1 MNLIYIIFIIIIA
14 FSLITG
20 LIVTFAENREK
31 KICSEI
37 EEEIEEEEAEKQAL
51 SIHNIDNYGHNSIS
65 QVDNNYSIG
74 SFSTENVA
82 PVVPVMQNN
91 NSFSTENAAPVV
103 PVMQNNNSFSTGNAA
118 PVVPVMQNN
127 NSFSTGNATPVVPIS
142 QNSGEV
148 YQTPINNSLEST
160 LKVDSIEMLENTL
173 ELKIR
178 NNDQFSDAPQLI
190 PYSVVDDDII

>member
-37 EEEIEEEEAEKQAL
+37 EEEIVEEEAEEQAL
-51 SIHNIDNYGHNSIS
+51 SMQNMVVDNQFSIP
-65 QVDNNYSIG
+65 QVNNNYSI
-74 SFSTENVA
+74 ENT
-82 PVVPVMQNN
+82 PSVVPVVQDN

-103 PVMQNNNSFSTGNAA
+103 PVIQDNNSFSIENT
-118 PVVPVMQNN
+118 P
-127 NSFSTGNATPVVPIS
+127 PVVPII
-142 QNSGEV
+142 QNNNEV
-148 YQTPINNSLEST
+148 YQTPINNSIEST
-160 LKVDSIEMLENTL
+160 LKVDSIEKLENTV
-173 ELKIR
+173 ELKLK
-178 NNDQFSDAPQLI
+178 NKDQFFDTPQLS

>member
-37 EEEIEEEEAEKQAL
+37 EEEIEEEEVEEQAL
-51 SIHNIDNYGHNSIS
+51 SMQNMVVDNQFSIP
-65 QVDNNYSIG
+65 QENNNYSI
-74 SFSTENVA
+74 ENTSS
-82 PVVPVMQNN
+82 VVPVVQDN

-103 PVMQNNNSFSTGNAA
+103 PVVQNNDSFSTENAA
-118 PVVPVMQNN
+118 PVVPVIQDN
-127 NSFSTGNATPVVPIS
+127 NSFSIENTPPVVPII
-142 QNSGEV
+142 QNNNEV
-148 YQTPINNSLEST
+148 YQTPINNSIEST
-160 LKVDSIEMLENTL
+160 LKVDSIEKLENTV
-173 ELKIR
+173 ELKLK
-178 NNDQFSDAPQLI
+178 NKDQFFDTPQLS

>member
-37 EEEIEEEEAEKQAL
+37 EAEIVEEEAEEQAL
-51 SIHNIDNYGHNSIS
+51 SMQNMVVDNQFSIP
-65 QVDNNYSIG
+65 QENNNYSI
-74 SFSTENVA
+74 ENT
-82 PVVPVMQNN
+82 PSVVPVVQDN

-103 PVMQNNNSFSTGNAA
+103 PVVQNNDSFSTENAA
-118 PVVPVMQNN
+118 PVVPVIQDN
-127 NSFSTGNATPVVPIS
+127 NSFSIENTPPVVPII
-142 QNSGEV
+142 QNNNEV
-148 YQTPINNSLEST
+148 YQTPINNSIEST
-160 LKVDSIEMLENTL
+160 LKVDSIEKLENTV
-173 ELKIR
+173 ELKLK
-178 NNDQFSDAPQLI
+178 NKDQFFDTPQLS

>member
-37 EEEIEEEEAEKQAL
+37 EEEIEEEEVEEQAL
-51 SIHNIDNYGHNSIS
+51 SMQNMVVDNQFSIP
-65 QVDNNYSIG
+65 QVNNNYSI
-74 SFSTENVA
+74 ENT
-82 PVVPVMQNN
+82 PSVVPVVQDN

-103 PVMQNNNSFSTGNAA
+103 PVVQNNDSFSTENAA
-118 PVVPVMQNN
+118 PVVPVIQDN
-127 NSFSTGNATPVVPIS
+127 NSFSIENTPPVVPII
-142 QNSGEV
+142 QNNNEV
-148 YQTPINNSLEST
+148 YQTPINNSIEST
-160 LKVDSIEMLENTL
+160 LKVDSIEKLENTV
-173 ELKIR
+173 ELKLK
-178 NNDQFSDAPQLI
+178 NKDQFFDTPQLS

>member
-37 EEEIEEEEAEKQAL
+37 EEEIVEEEAEEQAL
-51 SIHNIDNYGHNSIS
+51 SMQNMVVDNQFSIP
-65 QVDNNYSIG
+65 QENNNYSI
-74 SFSTENVA
+74 ENT
-82 PVVPVMQNN
+82 PSVVPVVQDN

-103 PVMQNNNSFSTGNAA
+103 PVVQNNDSFSTENAA
-118 PVVPVMQNN
+118 PVVPVIQNN
-127 NSFSTGNATPVVPIS
+127 DSFSIENTPPVVPII
-142 QNSGEV
+142 QNNNEV
-148 YQTPINNSLEST
+148 YQTPINNSIEST
-160 LKVDSIEMLENTL
+160 LKVDSIEKLENTV
-173 ELKIR
+173 ELKLK
-178 NNDQFSDAPQLI
+178 NKDQFFDTPQLS

>member
-37 EEEIEEEEAEKQAL
+37 EEEIVEEEAEEQAL
-51 SIHNIDNYGHNSIS
+51 SMQNMVVDNQFSIP
-65 QVDNNYSIG
+65 QENNNYSI
-74 SFSTENVA
+74 ENAA
-82 PVVPVMQNN
+82 PVVPVVQDN

-103 PVMQNNNSFSTGNAA
+103 PVVQNNDSFSTENAA
-118 PVVPVMQNN
+118 PVVPVIQDN
-127 NSFSTGNATPVVPIS
+127 NSFSIENTPPVVPII
-142 QNSGEV
+142 QNNNEV
-148 YQTPINNSLEST
+148 YQTPINNSIEST
-160 LKVDSIEMLENTL
+160 LKVDSIEKLENTV
-173 ELKIR
+173 ELKLK
-178 NNDQFSDAPQLI
+178 NKDQFFDTPQLS

>member
-37 EEEIEEEEAEKQAL
+37 EEEIEEEEVEEQAL
-51 SIHNIDNYGHNSIS
+51 SMQNMVVDNQFSIP
-65 QVDNNYSIG
+65 QVNNNYSI
-74 SFSTENVA
+74 ENT
-82 PVVPVMQNN
+82 PSVVPVVQDN

-103 PVMQNNNSFSTGNAA
+103 PVVQNNDSFSTKNAA
-118 PVVPVMQNN
+118 PVVPVIQDN
-127 NSFSTGNATPVVPIS
+127 NSFSIENTPPVVPII
-142 QNSGEV
+142 QNNNEV
-148 YQTPINNSLEST
+148 YQTPINNSIEST
-160 LKVDSIEMLENTL
+160 LKVDSIEKLENTV
-173 ELKIR
+173 ELKLK
-178 NNDQFSDAPQLI
+178 NKDQFFDTPQLS

>member
-37 EEEIEEEEAEKQAL
+37 EEEIEEEEAEEQAL
-51 SIHNIDNYGHNSIS
+51 SMQNMVVDNQFSIP
-65 QVDNNYSIG
+65 QVNNNYSI
-74 SFSTENVA
+74 ENT
-82 PVVPVMQNN
+82 PSVVPVVQDN

-103 PVMQNNNSFSTGNAA
+103 PVVQNNDSFSTENAA
-118 PVVPVMQNN
+118 PVVPVIQDN
-127 NSFSTGNATPVVPIS
+127 NSFSIENTPPVVPII
-142 QNSGEV
+142 QNNNEV
-148 YQTPINNSLEST
+148 YQTPINNSIEST
-160 LKVDSIEMLENTL
+160 LKVDSIEKLENTV
-173 ELKIR
+173 ELKLK
-178 NNDQFSDAPQLI
+178 NKDQFFDTPQLS

>member
-37 EEEIEEEEAEKQAL
+37 EEEIVEEEAEEQAL
-51 SIHNIDNYGHNSIS
+51 SMQNMVVDNQFSIP
-65 QVDNNYSIG
+65 QENNNYSI
-74 SFSTENVA
+74 ENTSS
-82 PVVPVMQNN
+82 VVPVVQDN

-103 PVMQNNNSFSTGNAA
+103 PVVQNNDSFSTENAA
-118 PVVPVMQNN
+118 PVVPVIQDN
-127 NSFSTGNATPVVPIS
+127 NSFSIENTPPVVPII
-142 QNSGEV
+142 QNNNEV
-148 YQTPINNSLEST
+148 YQTPINNSIEST
-160 LKVDSIEMLENTL
+160 LKVDSIEKLENTV
-173 ELKIR
+173 ELKLK
-178 NNDQFSDAPQLI
+178 NKDQFFDTPQLS

>member
-37 EEEIEEEEAEKQAL
+37 EEEIVEEEAEEQAL
-51 SIHNIDNYGHNSIS
+51 SMQNMVVDNQFSIP
-65 QVDNNYSIG
+65 QVNNNYSI
-74 SFSTENVA
+74 ENT
-82 PVVPVMQNN
+82 PSVVPVVQDN

-103 PVMQNNNSFSTGNAA
+103 PVVQNNDSFSTENAA
-118 PVVPVMQNN
+118 PVVPVIQDN
-127 NSFSTGNATPVVPIS
+127 NSFSIENTPPVVPII
-142 QNSGEV
+142 QNNNEV
-148 YQTPINNSLEST
+148 YQTPINNSIEST
-160 LKVDSIEMLENTL
+160 LKVDSIEKLENTV
-173 ELKIR
+173 ELKLK
-178 NNDQFSDAPQLI
+178 NKDQFFDTPQLS